1 MKNVITSMLMLLIVV
16 TSTNASN
23 KVIKEKAEKAKIIV
37 MVNTATWCPA
47 CAGNGERVE
56 KTVLSNY
63 MKNPKVSIVVNDMS
77 NDETKAT
84 SKASCEKA
92 GISTIAQANKGTGVI
107 YFIDAKTKTVLSQI
121 SVTKSTE
128 EINAAFK
135 DVLEKA

>member
-1 MKNVITSMLMLLIVV
+1 MKNVISSVLMLLIVV
-16 TSTNASN
+16 TSTANAK
-23 KVIKEKAEKAKIIV
+23 KVIVKEKEAKIIV

-47 CAGNGERVE
+47 CAGNGARVE
-56 KTVLSNY
+56 KEVLSSY
-63 MKNPKVSIVVNDMS
+63 MKNPKVSIVVNDIS

-92 GISTIAQANKGTGVI
+92 GISTVAQANKGTGVI

-135 DVLEKA
+135 NVLEKA